1 MIMTDKIRSNIW
13 MGFAIFSLICV
24 VSRVVHLVQGDKEW
38 WELVTTIIMTALC
51 VRFSLCYRKK
61 AQEAQD

>member
-1 MIMTDKIRSNIW
+1 MTDKTRSYIW

-51 VRFSLCYRKK
+51 VRFSICYRKK